1 MKDSPLSKWPPV
13 INADHVPMWA
23 RMRDIVLTIGAW
35 LIILSTLHS
44 FIWLVLDYLAD
55 PIFELST
62 SAPPHWS
69 EIWHRLSWYVY
80 CALGLV
86 AWICFLA
93 MTRRN
98 IINSTKY
105 IKTFPPSVEMHEL
118 EVDLGILPADVAHWH
133 ELRSVQVFVNDDNR
147 VCKIIP
153 SQKN

>member
-13 INADHVPMWA
+13 INADHVPLWA
-23 RMRDIVLTIGAW
+23 RMRDFVLTIGAW

-44 FIWLVLDYLAD
+44 FIWLILDYLAD

-69 EIWHRLSWYVY
+69 EIWNRLSWYVY

-93 MTRRN
+93 IIRRK
-98 IINSTKY
+98 IINATKY
-105 IKTFPPSVEMHEL
+105 IKTLPSPVEMNEL
-118 EVDLGILPADVAHWH
+118 DVTVGVTPTEVDRWH
-133 ELRSVQVFVNDDNR
+133 ELRSVKVFVNEDNR
-147 VCKIIP
+147 VYKIIP
-153 SQKN
+153 STGN

>member
-93 MTRRN
+93 IIRRK
-98 IINSTKY
+98 IINATKY
-105 IKTFPPSVEMHEL
+105 IKTLPSPVEMNEL
-118 EVDLGILPADVAHWH
+118 EISLGILPADVEHWH
-133 ELRSVQVFVNDDNR
+133 ELKSVNVYINENNR
-147 VCKIIP
+147 IFKI
-153 SQKN
+153 SNSKA